1 MRWQFGLGLVWALA
15 LVFAG
20 SAGLVG
26 AAMMTVAAEGV
37 PGKAAGVGMAV
48 GAVWV
53 MSRGGGRLYDLLIAR

>member
-26 AAMMTVAAEGV
+26 A
-37 PGKAAGVGMAV
+37 
-48 GAVWV
+48 VWV